1 MSKLKDLHWLYMHN
15 ALYIK
20 HKVYIMQCTMIRQMM
35 VGGKIRLSTIISN
48 SCNKDYLRSLHQKEN
63 GSRARL
69 GWGTKV
75 TDLGLCK
82 KPTLIDGWSSHHCT
96 RPWYFNIKCQMRI
109 AKVLWMLSRCFRFRS
124 GWEASQGFEGG
135 WVQPSQGEIIC
146 GKLPLLCQLSIACDI
161 TNIFWGILISL

>member
-1 MSKLKDLHWLYMHN
+1 MSKLKDLHWLYIMHC
-15 ALYIK
+15 II
-20 HKVYIMQCTMIRQMM
+20 HKVYIMHCTMIGQMM
-35 VGGKIRLSTIISN
+35 MVWGKIRLSTIISY
-48 SCNKDYLRSLHQKEN
+48 SCNKDYLRSLHQNEN

-146 GKLPLLCQLSIACDI
+146 GKLPLLCQLSIAWYQ
-161 TNIFWGILISL
+161 NIFLGILILL